1 MSAEE
6 INAQQAPDMCTPLQL
21 AILQSFPKTMEAIL
35 AFEPN
40 LLLLDSEDNSILHY
54 AANSSDSILERLL
67 NYQLFPD
74 IRDLLRRNKKHWS
87 PVELAAFNLKKDN
100 LRRLI
105 LHGLTVRAL
114 SLVVEP
120 GNVC

>member
-40 LLLLDSEDNSILHY
+40 LMLLDSEENSILHY

-100 LRRLI
+100 LRRLM